1 MKLKISLILFLAVKM
16 EKDPKKQTSDS
27 YVIIFYKEVLNLLN
41 NYSIYKNVIKEVRIR
56 YGDEP
61 DVLKS
66 VTENEK
72 ASIIQVVAMLSGSIE
87 RTYIQYESLCCAL
100 NVEIDDNIKSLYLE
114 LSDSFMMDMEKT
126 RLYITEINKFLVNY
140 VLSTVGSNILSEVTN
155 LYGSS

>member
-1 MKLKISLILFLAVKM
+1 M